1 LARAP
6 KGLDEEE
13 EPGTAQ
19 AAPPVTSS
27 RIAIFFFYCDFEEK
41 ILINKIE
48 LE

>member
-6 KGLDEEE
+6 RGLDEEE